1 MNMNNF
7 DLRFWTFDYLFPW
20 AFALMAFVWE
30 LVGFWIF
37 TKGKGKF
44 FWSSSPKN
52 AKTESQSWMGF
63 IAPHVSKIFYLLAL
77 VSLTI
82 GIAGPHRLNEDYVKQ
97 MQYSEGIDII
107 ISLDISLSMLA
118 RDFVPNRLE
127 ASKRVAAEFVRNRP
141 NDRIGLVLYEGEAYT
156 ACPATT
162 DHKKLLQH
170 IAEIKPG
177 VLETNSTAIGLGLGV
192 AVARLRDDNLKS
204 KVIILMSDGVS
215 NAGDIDPYT
224 AAELAKN
231 KNVRVYT
238 IGVGSNGS
246 APYPVQ
252 TPFGVRNQQM
262 EVDIDE
268 EALTY
273 IADQTGGKY
282 FRATDDSALEEIY
295 SIINQMEKTEII
307 GDFSKFQIPV
317 QSKPFY
323 ITALLLALLGVIIS
337 KQLLRGIA
345 HE

>member
-1 MNMNNF
+1 MSEF

-20 AFALMAFVWE
+20 AFALLAFVWA
-30 LVGFWIF
+30 LVGFWIY

-44 FWSSSPKN
+44 FWSRSPKN
-52 AKTESQSWMGF
+52 
-63 IAPHVSKIFYLLAL
+63 IAGEDQAWIGIVLPHVSKLFYVLAL
-77 VSLTI
+77 VSLTF

-107 ISLDISLSMLA
+107 ISLDISLSMMA

-177 VLETNSTAIGLGLGV
+177 VLETNATAIGLGLGL

-215 NAGDIDPYT
+215 NAGEIDPYT

-238 IGVGSNGS
+238 IGVGSNGT

-252 TPFGVRNQQM
+252 TPFGIQNQQM

-273 IADQTGGKY
+273 IANQTGGKY

-295 SIINQMEKTEII
+295 SIINEMEKTEMI
-307 GDFSKFQIPV
+307 GEFSKFQIPV

-323 ITALLLALLGVIIS
+323 ITALLLALIGVLFS
-337 KQLLRGIA
+337 KQILRGIA